1 MFRQW
6 AWGLGGLRVLG
17 LTAFTVQ
24 GWSFDVEEPR
34 LEPLIRHDLGFRGL
48 GFRGLGD

>member
-6 AWGLGGLRVLG
+6 AWGLGGLRALG

-24 GWSFDVEEPR
+24 ARSFDVEEPR
-34 LEPLIRHDLGFRGL
+34 LELLIQHDLGFRV
-48 GFRGLGD
+48 